1 MAALNPN
8 RTLDFCSAND
18 QSNVEIRFV
27 DEDDFPLINIMEHRA
42 SEEEFY
48 SDESQSS
55 EQESSE
61 ESADESTQEVMEVV
75 ERVVQRNST
84 KKRY

>member
-1 MAALNPN
+1 MAALNPD

-18 QSNVEIRFV
+18 QSNLEIHFV

-48 SDESQSS
+48 SDDTMNRNP
-55 EQESSE
+55 
-61 ESADESTQEVMEVV
+61 ANRMPVTQLM
-75 ERVVQRNST
+75 RLS
-84 KKRY
+84 

>member
-1 MAALNPN
+1 MAALNPD

-42 SEEEFY
+42 SEEEILF
-48 SDESQSS
+48 
-55 EQESSE
+55 
-61 ESADESTQEVMEVV
+61 
-75 ERVVQRNST
+75 R
-84 KKRY
+84 